1 MILRSIRIQGW
12 RCFADPIRV
21 GPFSEGLNVLHAP
34 NATGKS
40 TLLEA
45 LLRGLLDGHRVG
57 GREVEAI
64 RPWGRS
70 LAPTVTV
77 EFTHGGTDY
86 RLTKRFLDRASVELE
101 RQESGR
107 FVRMAEGE
115 AADVKVREILTRHP
129 PGRGLSR
136 PENWGLAQVLWAPQG
151 NLALSPLSGDVVADI
166 RSSLGAQVSGPASGP
181 VEQRIEEMYFR
192 FFTPGGRLKGG
203 KDAPALV
210 ALREALRQACD
221 RQRIAA
227 ERQRAFGDAAR
238 SVEDLRSRRA
248 QARRDAE
255 ALTKALHDARHQAE
269 NYRRLLAEAAQRKE
283 RAKAAEAQH
292 SELKQ
297 RIEAIKTTEK
307 GLKDAREALHQLQG
321 NLPLSAREVAEREKE
336 ATRAEQAL
344 EEARGGRS
352 AVDEAAEQA
361 TLARRYLEGRRRTTE
376 LTERLHRI
384 AEASE
389 RLAARK
395 QGRSNLVAP
404 DEATLRAIR
413 KAVKDRDDAQVR
425 LDAALI
431 TLEILPHR
439 DGSAVIV
446 AGEETGTRLLSP
458 GTPTVVKGAPEVVVD
473 LPGIARL
480 RARGPSGSVAELRE
494 ERDQAVRRLK
504 ALTAGFGTSDLDTLE
519 SLSEQARRLEEK
531 IAEADTQCSTLLS
544 GESVEHLQREWAKL
558 SAALDEIIET
568 HPAWANLPPD
578 TETLEATAGKI
589 KHAFI
594 VAVEGAEVAWK
605 AAQTALTA
613 AMEQKASLGVRLE
626 ETDRQARALESKLAD
641 LTGDGKKDA
650 ERQDELK
657 RIALAWE
664 AARAS
669 LEEIEKSLAAFGEDP
684 TQAVDKLE
692 KQLRGAEEAATTALE
707 AEKREEGRLE
717 YLAAQGPYSAL
728 ASTEEDVARLEQEAS
743 AEELRVAAVRLLY
756 DIITQCRAE
765 ALAAVAMPVEAAA
778 TRMLQRIAGER
789 LGPVQFGE
797 GFEPAHVLPGAAG
810 ASVSIDNVSGGE
822 REQIYLATR
831 LALAEVLTRDERQLV
846 ILDDVLT
853 ATDTGRLARIMT
865 ILEEAAQ
872 HLQILVLTCHP
883 ERYRG
888 LDGARFVD
896 LEALMR
902 DGAIA

>member
-344 EEARGGRS
+344 EEARGA
-352 AVDEAAEQA
+352 AVPSM
-361 TLARRYLEGRRRTTE
+361 RRL
-376 LTERLHRI
+376 
-384 AEASE
+384 S
-389 RLAARK
+389 
-395 QGRSNLVAP
+395 
-404 DEATLRAIR
+404 
-413 KAVKDRDDAQVR
+413 
-425 LDAALI
+425 
-431 TLEILPHR
+431 
-439 DGSAVIV
+439 
-446 AGEETGTRLLSP
+446 RLLW
-458 GTPTVVKGAPEVVVD
+458 
-473 LPGIARL
+473 
-480 RARGPSGSVAELRE
+480 RAAISRA
-494 ERDQAVRRLK
+494 
-504 ALTAGFGTSDLDTLE
+504 
-519 SLSEQARRLEEK
+519 
-531 IAEADTQCSTLLS
+531 
-544 GESVEHLQREWAKL
+544 
-558 SAALDEIIET
+558 
-568 HPAWANLPPD
+568 
-578 TETLEATAGKI
+578 
-589 KHAFI
+589 
-594 VAVEGAEVAWK
+594 EGA
-605 AAQTALTA
+605 
-613 AMEQKASLGVRLE
+613 
-626 ETDRQARALESKLAD
+626 RQS
-641 LTGDGKKDA
+641 
-650 ERQDELK
+650 
-657 RIALAWE
+657 
-664 AARAS
+664 
-669 LEEIEKSLAAFGEDP
+669 
-684 TQAVDKLE
+684 
-692 KQLRGAEEAATTALE
+692 
-707 AEKREEGRLE
+707 
-717 YLAAQGPYSAL
+717 
-728 ASTEEDVARLEQEAS
+728 
-743 AEELRVAAVRLLY
+743 
-756 DIITQCRAE
+756 
-765 ALAAVAMPVEAAA
+765 
-778 TRMLQRIAGER
+778 
-789 LGPVQFGE
+789 
-797 GFEPAHVLPGAAG
+797 
-810 ASVSIDNVSGGE
+810 
-822 REQIYLATR
+822 
-831 LALAEVLTRDERQLV
+831 
-846 ILDDVLT
+846 
-853 ATDTGRLARIMT
+853 
-865 ILEEAAQ
+865 
-872 HLQILVLTCHP
+872 
-883 ERYRG
+883 
-888 LDGARFVD
+888 
-896 LEALMR
+896 
-902 DGAIA
+902 